1 MYAEIDTPYFWSV
14 MTSGSQYDIDYD
26 NGGVE
31 VDLWAWPEYSGTYYV
46 LSENAVWDMWGDL
59 LWWAETV
66 DSVSVS
72 VPNPRPSITSVSP
85 TPWQAGNSYSVTV
98 SGTGFGTNPTLQI
111 SGAGVTLNSYSCSPV
126 DVCDTT
132 ITASVTIDPGAPSE
146 NASITVTSTGYGG
159 SGFFGS
165 PGESPTSSADSV
177 EVDAAAPTPSTYMV
191 VVSDNTIY
199 CGGCSTAIQRKVTYR
214 VMVNSQLA
222 ANTQVCEAPLSS
234 TATNPPCSANSQN
247 APSPQIT
254 ACASPIVTDSNG
266 QFTDTW
272 SVNSDA
278 WGPPGCGNAINND
291 TWQTNQSPTTPII
304 PFGMLSGGTY
314 TNSVTIL
321 GYTSTI
327 ANKQPMPTG
336 MVILPQ

>member
-1 MYAEIDTPYFWSV
+1 

-111 SGAGVTLNSYSCSPV
+111 TGTGVTLNSYSCSPV

-146 NASITVTSTGYGG
+146 NASVTVTSTGYGG
-159 SGFFGS
+159 SGFLGS
-165 PGESPTSSADSV
+165 TGELPTSLPDSV
-177 EVDAAAPTPSTYMV
+177 EVDAAAPPPIPTYMLV
-191 VVSDNTIY
+191 LNDVTDVCS
-199 CGGCSTAIQRKVTYR
+199 GCSTTARRTLDFQVMLPSGQPWSGSTGTGGTMCETLTHGTTNCTPGTYSQTSACDSPPNFVTMGPDGKLTDQWSFNSDSFTPAGCGFSTSDVWNAIAGATPPYLTPVGLLAGFLHTDAIQVNGTTATPGTSGQLTNKC
-214 VMVNSQLA
+214 VNS
-222 ANTQVCEAPLSS
+222 TG
-234 TATNPPCSANSQN
+234 TM
-247 APSPQIT
+247 PSCPH
-254 ACASPIVTDSNG
+254 
-266 QFTDTW
+266 
-272 SVNSDA
+272 
-278 WGPPGCGNAINND
+278 
-291 TWQTNQSPTTPII
+291 
-304 PFGMLSGGTY
+304 
-314 TNSVTIL
+314 
-321 GYTSTI
+321 
-327 ANKQPMPTG
+327 
-336 MVILPQ
+336 